1 MLEKSLGCC
10 ALEDEQIDV
19 FKVEEKMG
27 GDFHNCQQG
36 FRALAFLFVLFIYF
50 FFTSYMQTVLAGSR
64 SGNSSSTAQSFLLER
79 KKERPIRHQ
88 YVLGSDEL

>member
-10 ALEDEQIDV
+10 ALEDELIDV

-36 FRALAFLFVLFIYF
+36 FRALAFLFVLFIYIF
-50 FFTSYMQTVLAGSR
+50 FYLLHA
-64 SGNSSSTAQSFLLER
+64 NSTGRQ
-79 KKERPIRHQ
+79 
-88 YVLGSDEL
+88 

>member
-1 MLEKSLGCC
+1 
-10 ALEDEQIDV
+10 
-19 FKVEEKMG
+19 MG
-27 GDFHNCQQG
+27 VIFITVSRVSEPWHSY
-36 FRALAFLFVLFIYF
+36 LYFLYFF